1 MSGLHIKALS
11 ANKLSAAADALY
23 LEAGKLADM
32 GEQRKASRLLEL
44 REGVLQIVTE
54 LRAEVVK

>member
-1 MSGLHIKALS
+1 LS